1 MAFSQHSKK
10 SNVNESPRNAEN
22 PVVTYLTVCM
32 LDDGTVV
39 IKDPL
44 PDKETMLM
52 MLSKASEQ
60 LQSDI
65 TSKRVL
71 KTYGI

>member
-1 MAFSQHSKK
+1 MA
-10 SNVNESPRNAEN
+10 SNKFQKNVSENPRNAEN
-22 PVVTYLTVCM
+22 PVVTYFTVCM

-44 PDKETMLM
+44 PDKKTMHM
-52 MLSKASEQ
+52 MLTKADEG
-60 LQSDI
+60 LKEKPDI
-65 TSKRVL
+65 KRVQ